1 MNLELANDIQPLSFQ
16 SKVADAQAVFKEF
29 MVSHIP
35 IVDNGNYLGCIAA
48 YDIEATE
55 GEGVSNL
62 QSFAT
67 ELENFYGK
75 EDMNEQ
81 EVMELMGR
89 YETNILPILSQD
101 KGEYLGYLKLKHIL
115 AYFSDMPFMNEHG
128 NIIVVE
134 KGQVDQSFSEVCQI
148 IESNNT
154 KVLSVYVSNFE
165 NDMVQTTIKMG
176 DGDFNAIAQTFRR
189 YGYDVISDHYDDVFL
204 SNLKERSRY
213 FDRYLNI

>member
-1 MNLELANDIQPLSFQ
+1 MNLELANDIQPLSFE
-16 SKVADAQAVFKEF
+16 SKVSDAQEIFNEF
-29 MVSHIP
+29 NISHLP
-35 IVDNGNYLGCIAA
+35 IINNGNYLGCLAE
-48 YDIEATE
+48 YDVDGIE
-55 GEGVSNL
+55 GEDHI
-62 QSFAT
+62 QTFAL

-89 YETNILPILSQD
+89 YRTNILPILSQD
-101 KGEYLGYLKLKHIL
+101 KGEYLGYLELKHLL
-115 AYFSDMPFMNEHG
+115 AYFSNMPFMNEHG
-128 NIIVVE
+128 NIIVVQ
-134 KGQVDQSFSEVCQI
+134 KGQLDHSFSEVCQI
-148 IESNNT
+148 VESNNV
-154 KVLSVYVSNFE
+154 KMMSVYVSNFE

-204 SNLKERSRY
+204 NNLKERSRY